1 MAAVVFFA
9 PPLAVPLVEVPTV
22 FFVPGAAALEAVPFL
37 TTVVLL
43 PSLVSLFALTRRP
56 VLVVGLVGG
65 GLAAGAAARRV
76 LVAGGAAAAPELA
89 LEFDAVVT
97 FRVPPVRNDLTFST
111 KLCGMLEG
119 AADRVAPF
127 KGDPGRAIWDL
138 AGEAGR
144 PPPFRRELEEVGD
157 RTCPGRT
164 AEVSAACAPRCF
176 FLGFSMCSTS
186 FSLSPLISS
195 LGHS

>member
-1 MAAVVFFA
+1 LAAVVFFA
-9 PPLAVPLVEVPTV
+9 SPLAVPLVKVPMV
-22 FFVPGAAALEAVPFL
+22 FFVPGAAALEVVFFL
-37 TTVVLL
+37 TAVVLL
-43 PSLVSLFALTRRP
+43 PSLVSLFALARRP
-56 VLVVGLVGG
+56 VRVVGLDGG
-65 GLAAGAAARRV
+65 GLAAGATARRV
-76 LVAGGAAAAPELA
+76 LVAGGAAAADELA

-111 KLCGMLEG
+111 KLDGMLEG

-127 KGDPGRAIWDL
+127 NGDPGRAIWDL
-138 AGEAGR
+138 AGDAAR

-157 RTCPGRT
+157 KTCPGRT
-164 AEVSAACAPRCF
+164 AETSVACAARCF

-195 LGHS
+195 LRP